1 MHQPLDTSAQTPS
14 LAALLDHAEAVMTAD
29 LASPRFESSLRALT
43 LAGVDGMALL
53 RRCLL
58 QSRGAVRAQ
67 RVSGALLDAAFE
79 VSRRDPDGAAFSF
92 QLALSSL
99 RARGLDGAPA
109 VAPAHAA

>member
-1 MHQPLDTSAQTPS
+1 MHQPLTTTSQALS
-14 LAALLDHAEAVMTAD
+14 LDALLDHAEAVMNAD
-29 LASPRFESSLRALT
+29 LASTRFESSLRALA

-79 VSRRDPDGAAFSF
+79 VSRRDPEGAAFSF

-109 VAPAHAA
+109 PAASAA